1 MKVVYHAYHVMSG
14 RFEKVKGVEIKIYRK
29 NLLLDKFLVN
39 FELQFISFYFVI
51 LLNAGHNTKEAHISL
66 HTKLLI

>member
-14 RFEKVKGVEIKIYRK
+14 RFEKVEGLEIKIYRK
-29 NLLLDKFLVN
+29 NVLLDKFPVN
-39 FELQFISFYFVI
+39 WAAVYFVYFVI
-51 LLNAGHNTKEAHISL
+51 LFNAGHNTKEAHISL